1 MSKIK
6 QIFIVIFLS
15 LQSEYLLAK
24 INNSIIVK
32 VGNEIVTALD
42 VENEI
47 KTILVLKKLD
57 FTQEN
62 INRSKD
68 FAVRSL
74 IKSAIKES
82 EIKKYGIEEFDPKGL
97 ANYLENIAKSLN
109 IKKNELK
116 KFFFSNNL
124 DYNSFVKKYK
134 IELKWNTLIFRIYKN
149 QISLNTIEIENELKT
164 RLSFSTE
171 TEDYNLSEIEID
183 ITQDVDD
190 KIKEV
195 YRIIDEVGFAKT
207 ARKLSVSSSAS
218 QEGNMGWISTKSL
231 NDNILKSI
239 TKMKIGSVT
248 KPIKQGTSILILKI
262 NDKKNYKTE
271 RQDLNKLKDLI
282 VRQKKE
288 EKLKLFS
295 RSHFASIESNILINF
310 E

>member
-82 EIKKYGIEEFDPKGL
+82 EIKKYGIEEFDPNGL

-195 YRIIDEVGFAKT
+195 YRIIDEVGFAK
-207 ARKLSVSSSAS
+207 AASKLSVSSSAS

-271 RQDLNKLKDLI
+271 RQDLNKLKDSI